1 MTTISFQGE
10 AGAYSHLAC
19 SHIFPEAEFIACPS
33 FADALNSVSNG
44 QSEKCVVPVE
54 NSVAGRVGGLHR
66 LIPEANL
73 YVVGEY
79 FQPIR
84 HVLMASPGSQL
95 SDLREVWSH
104 PQALAQCRK
113 TLECMELTPLSHPD
127 TAGAARQLSQEELPH
142 VGVIASEMAAR
153 AYGLDIIQSQMEDS
167 SHNMT
172 RFLILAREPLPGTS
186 VNSSDAVTSL
196 LFRLRSVP
204 AALYKALGGFATNG
218 INLTRIE
225 SYLEGGSFE
234 AARFYIDAEGHW
246 EEPAMKLAVEELR
259 FFCET
264 DGVQWLGTYPAH
276 PMRQIRKNEGSQP
289 N

>member
-19 SHIFPEAEFIACPS
+19 SHIFPESEFIACPS

-44 QSEKCVVPVE
+44 QAEKCVVPVE
-54 NSVAGRVGGLHR
+54 NSVAGRFGDLHR

-79 FQPIR
+79 FQPR
-84 HVLMASPGSQL
+84 QHVLMASPGSQHR
-95 SDLREVWSH
+95 DLREVWSH

-113 TLECMELTPLSHPD
+113 TLDRMELTPLSHPD
-127 TAGAARQLSQEELPH
+127 TAGAARQLSQEALPH

-153 AYGLDIIQSQMEDS
+153 TYGLDIIQSQMEDS

-186 VNSSDAVTSL
+186 VDSSDAVTSL

-204 AALYKALGGFATNG
+204 AAL
-218 INLTRIE
+218 
-225 SYLEGGSFE
+225 GSPSMTS
-234 AARFYIDAEGHW
+234 A
-246 EEPAMKLAVEELR
+246 PP
-259 FFCET
+259 T
-264 DGVQWLGTYPAH
+264 
-276 PMRQIRKNEGSQP
+276 
-289 N
+289 